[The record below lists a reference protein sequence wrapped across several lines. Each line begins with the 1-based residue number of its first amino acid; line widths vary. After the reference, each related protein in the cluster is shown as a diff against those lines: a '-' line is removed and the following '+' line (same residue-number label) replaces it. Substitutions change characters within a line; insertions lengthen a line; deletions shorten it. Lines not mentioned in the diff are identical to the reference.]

1 MLQPRETDIPALF
14 LVFVVLPLV
23 SYFLLG
29 KWSETARRKERI
41 SLIADEAAEESLLV
55 NDMAVGSVMPVVH
68 FPNSGIRQCARCFV
82 PAATRCSQCKSVW
95 YCSGRCQIVHW
106 RHIHKLECQ
115 QLGKDCHRSSPKPI
129 ANEGSS
135 RRVLYAETT
144 EQCSYEYNVQQPSAD
159 IASSLDAFS
168 PPLTTVVSPTTSGV
182 TLSKSGNFVTNQRS
196 AETSTLPKGNRDS
209 SGRADRAVL
218 RSSEELSGIGF
229 THPTFSQSLEEADLR
244 KGDFTANI
252 PSISE
257 NGDGDPRGRGTNADE
272 TQMDLIKGEYSSQK
286 KIPCNDETKG
296 SNCSS
301 ERTSTKRSNKSRHN
315 SRSHGVEQYK
325 SPKSRVKV
333 SKEPSSDTNVKVQA
347 ANESRLIAMTDAIPL
362 QENNRV
368 ANLGMKK
375 SVTIDCRQHSED
387 IANRQKKVKMIFPY
401 EEFVKYF
408 QFEVFNVTP
417 RGLVNCG
424 NSCYANAV
432 LQCLTCTKPL
442 IIYLLHRSHSRSGCS
457 KDWCLMCELEQLVMM
472 LRESGGPLSPINILM
487 YIRSLNSQIG
497 DGSQE
502 DAHEFLRLLVASMQ
516 SICLEGFGGENKV
529 DPRLQDTTFIQH
541 TFGGRLRSKVK
552 CLRCNHESERY
563 ENMMDL
569 TLEIFG
575 WVESLEDAL
584 TQFTSTEDLDGENM
598 YRCTRCGAYVRARKQ
613 LDIQDAPNILTI
625 VLKRFQEGNYGKIN
639 KCITF
644 PEMLDMVPFMTGT
657 DDIPPLYMLYAVV
670 VHLDTSNAS
679 FSGHYIS
686 YVKDLQGNWFR
697 VDDTEVRPV
706 ALSQV
711 MSEGAYI
718 LFYMRSHPRPVKS
731 CNGKATRARTPS
743 VPKHSSLKTQRSAR
757 PPQGKREPSSNH
769 RPETNADH
777 PNISRGI
784 FIRENRS
791 KPSTLNNYAEFSDTT
806 SSDRSSLFTSSDDSS
821 FTTESTRDS
830 FSADI
835 PFSSVFQSLYPV
847 ESTSRRTISCSV
859 FPSSKPQTRFVCE
872 EKGFVLL
879 SDCR

>member
-29 KWSETARRKERI
+29 KWSETAKRKERI

-68 FPNSGIRQCARCFV
+68 LPNSGIRQCARCFV
-82 PAATRCSQCKSVW
+82 PATTRCSQCKSVW

-106 RHIHKLECQ
+106 RHAHKLECQ
-115 QLGKDCHRSSPKPI
+115 QLGKDCRRSSPKPI

-135 RRVLYAETT
+135 GRVLYAETT
-144 EQCSYEYNVQQPSAD
+144 EQCSYEYNDQQPSAD

-168 PPLTTVVSPTTSGV
+168 PTLTTVVSPTTSGV

-209 SGRADRAVL
+209 SGRADGAVL

-244 KGDFTANI
+244 KGDFAANI

-257 NGDGDPRGRGTNADE
+257 NGDGDPRGTLHESGTVEREHLNAFDGRISNRTLNSSTTAGRGTNADE
-272 TQMDLIKGEYSSQK
+272 TQVDLIKGEYSSQK

-301 ERTSTKRSNKSRHN
+301 ERTSMKRSNKSRHN

-347 ANESRLIAMTDAIPL
+347 ANESRLTAMKDTIPL

-368 ANLGMKK
+368 VNLGMKK
-375 SVTIDCRQHSED
+375 SVTIDCRQRSED

-442 IIYLLHRSHSRSGCS
+442 IIYLLRRSHSRSGCS

-598 YRCTRCGAYVRARKQ
+598 YRCARCGAYVRARKQ
-613 LDIQDAPNILTI
+613 LDIEEAPNILTI

-679 FSGHYIS
+679 FSGHYLS

-706 ALSQV
+706 ELSQV

-718 LFYMRSHPRPVKS
+718 LFYMR
-731 CNGKATRARTPS
+731 
-743 VPKHSSLKTQRSAR
+743 
-757 PPQGKREPSSNH
+757 
-769 RPETNADH
+769 
-777 PNISRGI
+777 
-784 FIRENRS
+784 
-791 KPSTLNNYAEFSDTT
+791 
-806 SSDRSSLFTSSDDSS
+806 
-821 FTTESTRDS
+821 
-830 FSADI
+830 
-835 PFSSVFQSLYPV
+835 
-847 ESTSRRTISCSV
+847 
-859 FPSSKPQTRFVCE
+859 
-872 EKGFVLL
+872 
-879 SDCR
+879 

>member
-55 NDMAVGSVMPVVH
+55 NDMAVGRVMPVVH
-68 FPNSGIRQCARCFV
+68 LPNSGIRQCARFFV

-106 RHIHKLECQ
+106 RHVHKLECQ
-115 QLGKDCHRSSPKPI
+115 QLGKDCRRSSPKPI

-135 RRVLYAETT
+135 GRVLYAETT

-196 AETSTLPKGNRDS
+196 AETSTLPEGSRDS
-209 SGRADRAVL
+209 SGRADGAVL

-229 THPTFSQSLEEADLR
+229 THPTFSQSSEEANLR
-244 KGDFTANI
+244 KGDFAANI

-257 NGDGDPRGRGTNADE
+257 NGDGDPRGTLHERGTVEREHLNAFDGRISNGTLNSSTTAGRGTNADE
-272 TQMDLIKGEYSSQK
+272 TQMDLMKGEYSSQK

-301 ERTSTKRSNKSRHN
+301 EGIPTKRINKSRH
-315 SRSHGVEQYK
+315 SSHSHGVEQYK
-325 SPKSRVKV
+325 YPKSRVKV
-333 SKEPSSDTNVKVQA
+333 SKEPSSDTNIKVQA
-347 ANESRLIAMTDAIPL
+347 VNESRLTAMKDTIPL
-362 QENNRV
+362 QETNRV

-401 EEFVKYF
+401 EEFVKHF

-417 RGLVNCG
+417 RGHVNCG
-424 NSCYANAV
+424 NCCYANAV

-442 IIYLLHRSHSRSGCS
+442 IIYLRCRSHSRSGCS

-502 DAHEFLRLLVASMQ
+502 DAHEFLRLLIASMQ
-516 SICLEGFGGENKV
+516 SICLEGFSGENKV
-529 DPRLQDTTFIQH
+529 YRRLQDTTFIQH
-541 TFGGRLRSKVK
+541 TFGGRL
-552 CLRCNHESERY
+552 
-563 ENMMDL
+563 
-569 TLEIFG
+569 
-575 WVESLEDAL
+575 
-584 TQFTSTEDLDGENM
+584 
-598 YRCTRCGAYVRARKQ
+598 
-613 LDIQDAPNILTI
+613 
-625 VLKRFQEGNYGKIN
+625 
-639 KCITF
+639 
-644 PEMLDMVPFMTGT
+644 
-657 DDIPPLYMLYAVV
+657 
-670 VHLDTSNAS
+670 
-679 FSGHYIS
+679 
-686 YVKDLQGNWFR
+686 
-697 VDDTEVRPV
+697 
-706 ALSQV
+706 
-711 MSEGAYI
+711 
-718 LFYMRSHPRPVKS
+718 
-731 CNGKATRARTPS
+731 
-743 VPKHSSLKTQRSAR
+743 
-757 PPQGKREPSSNH
+757 
-769 RPETNADH
+769 
-777 PNISRGI
+777 
-784 FIRENRS
+784 
-791 KPSTLNNYAEFSDTT
+791 
-806 SSDRSSLFTSSDDSS
+806 
-821 FTTESTRDS
+821 
-830 FSADI
+830 
-835 PFSSVFQSLYPV
+835 
-847 ESTSRRTISCSV
+847 
-859 FPSSKPQTRFVCE
+859 
-872 EKGFVLL
+872 
-879 SDCR
+879 